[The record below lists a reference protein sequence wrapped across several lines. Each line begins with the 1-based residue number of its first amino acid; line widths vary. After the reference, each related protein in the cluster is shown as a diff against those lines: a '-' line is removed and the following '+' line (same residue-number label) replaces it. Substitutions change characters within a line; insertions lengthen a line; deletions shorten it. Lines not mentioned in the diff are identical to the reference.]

1 MSKKITICP
10 MAMVPKVLKSE
21 YPNETALLVKNK
33 ASGKWES
40 ISRADFGNAIQE
52 TAESLVEFG
61 IEAQETIGV
70 FSENMDKFLV
80 ADMAAFS
87 VRAITIPIYATSS
100 VSQVEYMIKDSEM
113 RLIFVGEQLQY
124 NTACKALQN
133 IDHDVKIVIFDESV
147 SLYPDDKSSVY
158 FKDFVNLGNSPINEA
173 KVELRRVEAL
183 PTDTAIIMYT
193 SGTSGSSKG
202 VELMHKSL
210 NLVIEA
216 HLKLLTDF
224 KAGNISMNFLPL
236 THIFEKA
243 WCFICI
249 SAGVKIAV
257 NQKPKEI
264 LDNLMEVRPHYMC
277 NVPRFWE
284 KVYVGVYEKIQEFP
298 PLLRRITSHCID
310 VSRHYHFDYR
320 VKGKKAPLGLRI
332 QYAFYSSTLLKLVKK
347 KVGVE
352 RGIYFPVAGA
362 ALSDKVHAFLVSIGV
377 PLMYGYGLTETT
389 ATVSFCRPRDY
400 LFGSIGKPLEGVDV
414 RIVPQ
419 NEEQREDGIGEI
431 QVKGPTVMKGYY
443 KKPELNIEAFT
454 QDGWFKTGDLGSM
467 DEDRNL
473 FFKERLKD
481 LFKTANGKY
490 IAPQMIENLI
500 TTDPIV
506 EQAVVIAEN
515 RSFVSALIYPDW
527 DKVRAYLISKE
538 IDEVPTDIETLA
550 KHKGVYALLEGRI
563 AAQLKDLASYETVKK
578 FVVLSEPLSVEN
590 GMLTNSLKT
599 KRQVV
604 EKYYEKE
611 IAQMYDYN
619 QLPNLNDEQKKES
632 SSSTH

>member
-1 MSKKITICP
+1 MTISP
-10 MAMVPKVLKSE
+10 LAMTPKVLKSE

-33 ASGKWES
+33 ETGKWTS
-40 ISRADFGNAIQE
+40 VSRADFGNAIQE
-52 TAESLVEFG
+52 AAESLVEFG

-70 FSENMDKFLV
+70 FSENMDKFLI

-100 VSQVEYMIKDSEM
+100 VSQVEYIIKDSGM

-124 NTACKALQN
+124 NTTCKAVQN
-133 IDHDVKIVIFDESV
+133 IDHDVKIVIFDEEV
-147 SLYPDDKSSVY
+147 SLFPDDKNSVY
-158 FKDFVNLGNSPINEA
+158 FKDFVNLGHSPVNEA

-202 VELMHKSL
+202 VELIHKSL
-210 NLVIEA
+210 NTAFQA
-216 HLKLLTDF
+216 HLKLLPDF

-236 THIFEKA
+236 THIFEKV
-243 WCFICI
+243 WCFLCI

-264 LDNLMEVRPHYMC
+264 LDNLMEVSPHYMC

-284 KVYVGVYEKIQEFP
+284 KVYVGVYEKLQEFP
-298 PLLRRITSHCID
+298 PLLRRITSHCIN
-310 VSRHYHFDYR
+310 VSSHYHFDYR

-332 QYAFYSSTLLKLVKK
+332 QYALYSSTLLKLVKK

-377 PLMYGYGLTETT
+377 PIIYGYGLTETT

-400 LFGSIGKPLEGVDV
+400 LFGSIGKPIMGVNV

-419 NEEQREDGIGEI
+419 NDEQREEGIGEI
-431 QVKGPTVMKGYY
+431 QVKGLTVMKGYY
-443 KKPELNIEAFT
+443 KMPEQNEQVFT
-454 QDGWFKTGDLGSM
+454 EDGWFRTGDIGSI
-467 DEDRNL
+467 DADQNL

-500 TTDPIV
+500 TSDPIV
-506 EQAVVIAEN
+506 EQAVVIAED
-515 RSFVSALIYPDW
+515 RSFVSALIYPNW
-527 DKVRAYLISKE
+527 DKVKEHLVSKE
-538 IDEVPTDIETLA
+538 IEGVPTDIESLA
-550 KHKGVYALLEGRI
+550 KHEHVYALLDGRI
-563 AAQLKDLASYETVKK
+563 SAQLRDLASYETVKK
-578 FVVLSEPLSVEN
+578 FVILSEPLSIEN

-604 EKYYEKE
+604 EKHYERE

-619 QLPNLNDEQKKES
+619 QLPNLNDEENKS
-632 SSSTH
+632 SSSQQ